1 MERYNFKK
9 FFLIKITSIIYKY
22 FFHLLD
28 VSMERY
34 VDETDILIVGGGP
47 AGLSAA
53 IQARRLAEKYG
64 KELKV
69 TLVEKA
75 STIGGHILSGACLD
89 PIALNEL
96 FPNWKELGAPLNTPV
111 TEDKFAFLTESK
123 RLSIPIF
130 KGMPMYNH
138 GNYIVR

>member
-1 MERYNFKK
+1 M
-9 FFLIKITSIIYKY
+9 
-22 FFHLLD
+22 
-28 VSMERY
+28 
-34 VDETDILIVGGGP
+34 DETDILIVGGGP

-53 IQARRLAEKYG
+53 IQARRLAEKQS

-75 STIGGHILSGACLD
+75 SAVGGHILSGACLD

-111 TEDKFAFLTESK
+111 TEDKFAFLTEK
-123 RLSIPIF
+123 RRIAIPIF

>member
-1 MERYNFKK
+1 
-9 FFLIKITSIIYKY
+9 
-22 FFHLLD
+22 
-28 VSMERY
+28 MERY
-34 VDETDILIVGGGP
+34 VDETDILIIGGGP

-53 IQARRLAEKYG
+53 IQARRLAEKHG
-64 KELKV
+64 KELRV
-69 TLVEKA
+69 TVVEKA

-89 PIALNEL
+89 PIALFEL

-111 TEDKFAFLTESK
+111 TEDKFAFLTK
-123 RLSIPIF
+123 NRRISIPIL

>member
-1 MERYNFKK
+1 
-9 FFLIKITSIIYKY
+9 
-22 FFHLLD
+22 
-28 VSMERY
+28 MERY
-34 VDETDILIVGGGP
+34 VDTTDILIVGGGP

-53 IQARRLAEKYG
+53 IQARKLAVKHG
-64 KELKV
+64 KEDLRV

-89 PIALNEL
+89 PVALNEL
-96 FPNWKELGAPLNTPV
+96 FPNWKELGAPLTTPV
-111 TEDKFAFLTESK
+111 TEDKFAFLTEKK
-123 RLSIPIF
+123 RISIPIF

>member
-1 MERYNFKK
+1 
-9 FFLIKITSIIYKY
+9 
-22 FFHLLD
+22 
-28 VSMERY
+28 MERY

-53 IQARRLAEKYG
+53 IQARKLAKKHG
-64 KELKV
+64 KELRV

-96 FPNWKELGAPLNTPV
+96 FPNWKELGAPLNTSV
-111 TEDKFAFLTESK
+111 TEDKFAFLTK
-123 RLSIPIF
+123 KGRIPIPIL
-130 KGMPMYNH
+130 KGMPLYNH

>member
-1 MERYNFKK
+1 MERY
-9 FFLIKITSIIYKY
+9 I
-22 FFHLLD
+22 
-28 VSMERY
+28 
-34 VDETDILIVGGGP
+34 DETDILIVGGGP

-53 IQARRLAEKYG
+53 IQARKLAEKYG
-64 KELKV
+64 KDLKV
-69 TLVEKA
+69 IVVEKA

-111 TEDKFAFLTESK
+111 TEDKFAFLTEK
-123 RLSIPIF
+123 NRLSIPIL